1 MAITEEERAKA
12 MRLARAIASDI
23 AVYHEAE
30 VVRGIQEDNLFDVL
44 REPIAEGRDL
54 YRGRVSAEL
63 YETTNYFERA
73 LCDILLRGKGHL
85 RSKLW

>member
-30 VVRGIQEDNLFDVL
+30 VIRGIQEDSLFDLL
-44 REPIAEGRDL
+44 REPIAEGREL
-54 YRGRVSAEL
+54 YRSRVSAEL
-63 YETTNYFERA
+63 HETTNYFERA
-73 LCDILLRGKGHL
+73 LCDLLLRGKGHL